1 MTKQQPM
8 IEANNPS
15 LKSWI
20 HVKADSD
27 FPIQNLPFGVFKR
40 DQDSP
45 KVASIIGDHV
55 INLHVLMQEGFFE
68 GIELP
73 SDVFDQNYLNPFIAT
88 GKEKTNAVR
97 ERLSELL
104 RLENQELQTKND
116 LKEKVFIPVAEVEM
130 LLPVKVGDYTDFYS
144 SEQHAFNVGSMFRDP
159 ENALLPNWKHIPVG
173 YHGRASSI
181 VVSGT
186 EIHRPKGQTKSK
198 EQPSPVFGP
207 TKRLDFELEMAFIV
221 GKSTSIGESVA
232 TKDAED
238 FIFGFTLFNDW
249 SARDIQTWEYV
260 PLGPFLAKNFASSM
274 SPWVVTL
281 EAVAPFRVSGP
292 EQDPKVLDYL
302 TYQGDAHFD
311 INLEVFMQPEGSQ
324 ETKVSASNYRNL
336 YWNIRQQLAHQTVNG
351 CNINIGDLYA
361 SGTISGKNPDSFGSM
376 LELSWNG
383 TRAVTLEDESQ
394 RLFIEDGD
402 TVTMRG
408 FGSRNGVRIGFGEV
422 SNKILK
428 AK

>member
-1 MTKQQPM
+1 M

-27 FPIQNLPFGVFKR
+27 FPIQNLPFGVFKKG
-40 DQDSP
+40 DDSP
-45 KVASIIGDHV
+45 KVASIIGDQV
-55 INLHVLMQEGFFE
+55 INLHVLLQEGFFE

-73 SDVFDQNYLNPFIAT
+73 LDVFDQNSLNPFITT
-88 GKEKTNAVR
+88 GKKMTNAVR
-97 ERLSELL
+97 GRLSELL
-104 RLENQELQTKND
+104 RLENQELQTNNH
-116 LKEKVFIPVAEVEM
+116 LKEKVFIPVSEVEM

-159 ENALLPNWKHIPVG
+159 ENALLPNWKHMPVG
-173 YHGRASSI
+173 YHGRACSI

-186 EIHRPKGQTKSK
+186 DILRPKGQTKSK
-198 EQPSPVFGP
+198 EQTSPVFGP

-221 GKSTSIGESVA
+221 GKSTTLGESVG
-232 TKDAED
+232 TDQAEE

-274 SPWVVTL
+274 SPWVVTI
-281 EAVAPFRVSGP
+281 EAMEPFRVSGP
-292 EQDPKVLDYL
+292 KQEPEVLEYL
-302 TYQGDAHFD
+302 SYSGDAHFD
-311 INLEVFMQPEGSQ
+311 VKLEVYIEPEG
-324 ETKVSASNYRNL
+324 EKKTKITSSNYRNV
-336 YWNIRQQLAHQTVNG
+336 YWNIRQQLAHHTVNG
-351 CNINIGDLYA
+351 CNINVGDLYA
-361 SGTISGKNPDSFGSM
+361 SGTISGKDSNSFGSM

-383 TRAVTLEDESQ
+383 TRALSLEGESQ
-394 RLFIEDGD
+394 RLFVEDGD
-402 TVTMRG
+402 TVTVRG
-408 FGSRNGVRIGFGEV
+408 FGEREGVRIGFGEV
-422 SNKILK
+422 TNKILK